1 MNTVLKS
8 ALRLAVIVATAAFG
22 LANTANAAVVTYGW
36 GERALFESQLGAKY
50 TEDFENPL
58 YAHGDKHDA
67 SNFDVFTNSR
77 MNEIS
82 PEIGYRSTGHDNNNI
97 VGANYGRPGHSY
109 CAGCNGSFELDLTN
123 TSYSVGGGVAGLGL
137 DITPMNNYQV
147 YASILFVDNS
157 WLDIA
162 LDTAE
167 SFWGIVSDIA
177 IAKIHFG
184 LPNHGPTIN
193 VTFSVDDITIGSRA
207 NAHNVPAPTPL
218 LLIALGLIGLGVARR
233 RHA

>member
-58 YAHGDKHDA
+58 YAHGDRQDEVKL
-67 SNFDVFTNSR
+67 DVFTNSR

-82 PEIGYRSTGHDNNNI
+82 PEIGYRSTGHADANV
-97 VGANYGRPGHSY
+97 VGANLNRPGHSY

-137 DITPMNNYQV
+137 DLSPLFNDQV
-147 YASILFVDNS
+147 YASVLFADNS
-157 WLDIA
+157 WLDFA
-162 LDTAE
+162 LDTTA

-184 LPNHGPTIN
+184 LPNHDPAIN
-193 VTFSVDDITIGSRA
+193 VFFSVDDITIGSRA